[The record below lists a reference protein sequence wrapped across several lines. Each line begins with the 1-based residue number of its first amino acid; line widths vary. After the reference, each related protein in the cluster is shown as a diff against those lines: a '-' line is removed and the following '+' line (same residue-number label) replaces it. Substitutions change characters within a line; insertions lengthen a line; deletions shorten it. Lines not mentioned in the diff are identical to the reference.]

1 MNNKPLRHNLMSE
14 QPDSPI
20 RPPLSPAERS
30 QIKQMVR
37 FLAAVLF
44 FVIAASLSMAFIIN
58 VVVK

>member
-1 MNNKPLRHNLMSE
+1 MSE

-37 FLAAVLF
+37 FLAIVLF

-58 VVVK
+58 VFGQ